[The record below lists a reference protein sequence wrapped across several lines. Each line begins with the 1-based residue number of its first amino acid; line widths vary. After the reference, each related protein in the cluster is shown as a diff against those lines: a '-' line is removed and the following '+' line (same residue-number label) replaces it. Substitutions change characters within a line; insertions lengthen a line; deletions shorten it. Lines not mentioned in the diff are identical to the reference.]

1 MYGLLT
7 SEFQGKVGR
16 KHIHTAR
23 HSLWQV
29 PKQTS
34 DWLQW
39 NISGKRAREGEMMG
53 LSSLLEAVFLL
64 HRGSFEGGEKKNLKP
79 FYRSI
84 WVHGH
89 GAVCLCL
96 CVSVFV
102 GETDSLCVPCVRV
115 HADLCDLKAES
126 SREGGTPVS
135 VCQRGGAGRSE
146 CSVMFSLWLCAG
158 YIWNLLSL
166 CFGALAPAVDKVK
179 SRITVC
185 RNLCV

>member
-1 MYGLLT
+1 MNVRPSVAAVTSRVVLVPTIVFSSCQWGKKTNKQQKHLMYGLLT

-64 HRGSFEGGEKKNLKP
+64 HRGSFEGGEKKK
-79 FYRSI
+79 SQ
-84 WVHGH
+84 
-89 GAVCLCL
+89 
-96 CVSVFV
+96 
-102 GETDSLCVPCVRV
+102 T
-115 HADLCDLKAES
+115 
-126 SREGGTPVS
+126 
-135 VCQRGGAGRSE
+135 
-146 CSVMFSLWLCAG
+146 
-158 YIWNLLSL
+158 LL
-166 CFGALAPAVDKVK
+166 
-179 SRITVC
+179 
-185 RNLCV
+185 